1 MADFVPPSMK
11 EQADEKVD
19 NSNLTCPVGYE
30 YIDIEAYNILDR
42 GYFRSLHLNYSPA
55 FFDGNFCIS
64 STMAPGTY
72 YGLSAYYLNTKLTLT
87 GGVTTDGRLTA
98 TVKYAI
104 TDKLTVR
111 AYTNLR
117 NESRLSITKVSLE
130 YMALNYRAR
139 FKLGSNDLTAAT
151 YIQRVTPCL
160 SLGGEV
166 FCTNVPQE
174 SGVGYAARYETDK
187 MVASA
192 KVISNGKVSMT
203 YVHK

>member
-111 AYTNLR
+111 AYTN
-117 NESRLSITKVSLE
+117 
-130 YMALNYRAR
+130 ALNYRAR